1 MAANP
6 KDAVPPRQAKPR
18 ATKQAQKT
26 KLEALRAL
34 VGELQKEA
42 DRRVGARV
50 VVENRWLDD
59 LRQYY
64 GEYTTQI
71 QKDLTDAAKSTL
83 FINQTRPKTNAMEAR
98 LSDMLFPTDD
108 RNWGIQPTPVPELT
122 VKAEQ
127 TAKASAA
134 ATMASVQNPDHPG
147 LAAASLAAQR
157 DAALVEATMDEAR
170 SRANA
175 MQEEI
180 DDHLRE
186 CNYSIHARDVI
197 RDSCK
202 LGTGIMKGPIT
213 DGSSRRA
220 WQAMNPDGTPMPK
233 QPMGSPAP
241 STVDYALTYEP
252 DDRPVYWRVDP
263 WNYFPDMDA
272 SNHDEGESDYE
283 RHLFNKK
290 QMRALARKRGFSQ
303 DGIRRLLDAGPTK
316 GAPAYLANLR
326 AITGQ
331 NQTVVSDRYQVWE
344 YHGPLEVNQIE
355 LLAEFL
361 GRDGDLE
368 DLPQDVDP
376 LDEVQVVVWFC
387 QGEPLKFGLHHLDSG
402 DSIYSVFNLER
413 DDSSI
418 FGFGIPYIMRD
429 PQKALAASWRTVM
442 DNMGLSSGPQIVIN
456 DDVIEPADGDWTL
469 RPRKVWRRKSGAPA
483 DQKPFEIFEISS
495 HLTELMEVVET
506 SRKNI
511 DEETAL
517 PMLAQGEQGAQVT
530 KTFQGMAILMN
541 SVNVVFRRIVKNWD
555 DGLTTPAITRLYDWL
570 MQFSTKDYIKGDY
583 KVDAR
588 GTSVLLVRE
597 MQSQNI
603 MLFLNNYV
611 GHPIMGKFMKKDG
624 LPGLRKLSQ
633 TLMIPADELIKS
645 DTEVEQDEALAA
657 KKQPP
662 PNIEMQKL
670 VTQMNMAKD
679 HDQTLRD
686 VAYIN
691 RETQLMIWAQK
702 ANMSLDQLRN
712 ELQIAFDDRQSKE
725 RIFAG
730 EAAIEAKLARED
742 AAKGE
747 KPAGSG
753 GYISQ

>member
-6 KDAVPPRQAKPR
+6 QEAVSRPTKPR
-18 ATKQAQKT
+18 ATKAQQKD
-26 KLEALRAL
+26 KLTALRAL
-34 VGELQKEA
+34 VGELDKEA
-42 DRRVGARV
+42 NERVGKRKTI
-50 VVENRWLDD
+50 EDRWLTD
-59 LRQYY
+59 LRQFHGVYDKTI
-64 GEYTTQI
+64 EKT
-71 QKDLTDAAKSTL
+71 LEDAGKSTL

-108 RNWGIQPTPVPELT
+108 RNWGIGPTPVPELT
-122 VKAEQ
+122 VKAER
-127 TAKASAA
+127 TAKAFAQASMAA
-134 ATMASVQNPDHPG
+134 VKNPQNPN

-157 DAALVEATMDEAR
+157 EAALVEQEMEVAR
-170 SRANA
+170 SRASA

-197 RDSCK
+197 RDACK
-202 LGTGIMKGPIT
+202 LGTGVMKGPIT
-213 DGSSRRA
+213 DGSSRRS
-220 WQAMNPDGTPMPK
+220 WQKVQAQAAP
-233 QPMGSPAP
+233 GSPAP
-241 STVDYALTYEP
+241 QKADYALTYEP

-272 SNHDEGESDYE
+272 STHDESQSDYE

-290 QMRALARKRGFSQ
+290 QMRALARKRGFSK
-303 DGIRRLLDAGPTK
+303 DAIRRLLDMGPSK
-316 GAPAYLANLR
+316 ALPQYLTDLR

-331 NQTVVSDRYQVWE
+331 TSTVVTDRYQVWE
-344 YHGPLEVNQIE
+344 YHGPLEVHQIE
-355 LLAEFL
+355 LLAEHL
-361 GRDGDLE
+361 DRTE
-368 DLPQDVDP
+368 DLKDLPDQIDP

-418 FGFGIPYIMRD
+418 FGFGIPYVMRD
-429 PQKALAASWRTVM
+429 PQKSLAASWRTIM

-456 DDVIEPADGDWTL
+456 DEVIEPADGDWTM
-469 RPRKVWRRKSGAPA
+469 RPRKVWRRKSNAPT
-483 DQKPFEIFEISS
+483 DMRPFEVFEIAS
-495 HLTELMEVVET
+495 HLTELMEVVEV

-555 DGLTTPAITRLYDWL
+555 DGITTPSITRLYDWL
-570 MQFSTKDYIKGDY
+570 MQFSPKDDIKGDY

-611 GHPIMGKFMKKDG
+611 GHPLMGKFMKKDG

-633 TLMIPADELIKS
+633 TLNLPADELIKS
-645 DTEVEQDEALAA
+645 DTEIEQDEAAA
-657 KKQPP
+657 ANKPPP
-662 PNIEMQKL
+662 PNPEMEKL
-670 VTQMNMAKD
+670 VVQANIAKD
-679 HDQTLRD
+679 SDQTKRD

-691 RETQLMIWAQK
+691 RETQLMIWAAK
-702 ANMSLDQLRN
+702 GNMTLDQLRT
-712 ELQIAFDDRQSKE
+712 ELQIAYDDRQSKE
-725 RIFAG
+725 RIFAS
-730 EAAIEAKLARED
+730 EAAIEAKNAARD

-747 KPAGSG
+747 TPAGSG